1 MPSTLHEALIEM
13 FRLRPSLAAELL
25 TDALGISLPEYH
37 QVRLE
42 SGDFPN
48 LVPTEYRADAVV
60 VLTQGQNPV
69 LAVVIEVQLRR
80 DRTKRWTWPVYLT
93 TLRARLRCPSLLL
106 VVCADMSIATWCAQP
121 IGLGHPGWALSPLVL
136 GPDQVPLVTDVDQAS
151 QVPELAALSVMAHAT
166 HPDLNNVLTTLLDAL
181 ATLDEDRNTLYYDV
195 IASALPAAA
204 RESLEA
210 LMASRR
216 YEYKTDF
223 ARHYVFQGRAA
234 GRIEAG
240 VEAVLTVLKV
250 RGIDVPEE
258 ARARITSCTSLD
270 YLRAWVQDA
279 VTADSIDDLFV
290 GPPPPPGLDP

>member
-60 VLTQGQNPV
+60 VLTQGQNSV

-151 QVPELAALSVMAHAT
+151 QVPELAALSVMAHTT

>member
-106 VVCADMSIATWCAQP
+106 VVCADMSTATWCAQP

-240 VEAVLTVLKV
+240 VEAVLTVLEV
-250 RGIDVPEE
+250 RGIAVPEE